1 MENGI
6 YDVMVIEFQKGD
18 VSVGAISIN
27 KKDIDVMINLHGQT
41 METIV
46 GDMVKT
52 LHEALEKRQTDG
64 VEE

>member
-18 VSVGAISIN
+18 ESVGAISIN

-41 METIV
+41 IETIV

-52 LHEALEKRQTDG
+52 LYEALEKRQNDG
-64 VEE
+64 AEK

>member
-18 VSVGAISIN
+18 ESVGAISIN